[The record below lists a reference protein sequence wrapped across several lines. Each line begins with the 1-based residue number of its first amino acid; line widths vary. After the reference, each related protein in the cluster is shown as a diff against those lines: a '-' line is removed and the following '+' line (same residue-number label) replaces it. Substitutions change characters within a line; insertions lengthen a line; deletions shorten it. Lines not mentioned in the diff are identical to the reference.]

1 MSKPFTILFLI
12 LLSLGTP
19 ADAWIDREGNA
30 LENTADR
37 KSVGN
42 FGVWLL
48 LIDDEEKF
56 YKEWK
61 IPGTLNVKTVTRI
74 KKNFPITA
82 LIIFSGCA
90 SDPNGNCHVLVD
102 IHITQPN
109 GKSYGKMVNQPLWI
123 GRPNPKKG
131 TLQIGESFIRA
142 RIESHEPTGIYG
154 IRAVI
159 RDKNSGTTI
168 DLETTFLAHE

>member
-1 MSKPFTILFLI
+1 MSTIWPLITLI
-12 LLSLGTP
+12 LIFLGTP
-19 ADAWIDREGNA
+19 ANAWIDGEGNT

-37 KSVGN
+37 KSIGN

-48 LIDDEEKF
+48 LIDNEEKF
-56 YKEWK
+56 HQEWK
-61 IPGTLNVKTVTRI
+61 IPGKLNVEPVKKI
-74 KKNFPITA
+74 KMNSSLTA

-90 SDPNGNCHVLVD
+90 ADPNGNCHVLVD
-102 IHITQPN
+102 FHITQPN

-123 GRPNPKKG
+123 DRPNPKKG

-142 RIESHEPTGIYG
+142 RIEPHEPTGIYG
-154 IRAVI
+154 IRAAI